1 MSESG
6 CAASLSCVVFEGVQ
20 PVVPAYTVR
29 NSLKEKDADG
39 EKKEEKEEKKERER
53 NNSAHQKPRYRGGE
67 RGAGRRVYNTPRR
80 GSLKITIQGKK

>member
-1 MSESG
+1 M
-6 CAASLSCVVFEGVQ
+6 Q

-53 NNSAHQKPRYRGGE
+53 NNSAHQKPPLQRGRTRSWSASSQQYAE
-67 RGAGRRVYNTPRR
+67 TRFI
-80 GSLKITIQGKK
+80 KITIKKKK